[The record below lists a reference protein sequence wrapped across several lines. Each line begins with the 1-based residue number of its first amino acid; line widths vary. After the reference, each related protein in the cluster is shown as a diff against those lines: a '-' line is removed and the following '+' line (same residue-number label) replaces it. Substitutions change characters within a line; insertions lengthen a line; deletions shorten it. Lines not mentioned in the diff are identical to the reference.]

1 MYTLPRH
8 FTRVV
13 IAVATLLTSMQA
25 HAQAPGGKSR
35 VAATQFARDS
45 AEIMATI
52 VGETAAFYNKDFN
65 AWASEWVHAPYV
77 RVVGWWPKGGVTVRE
92 GWDVVSGEVRQLMKE
107 SPNPNPTAT
116 QVRRENINMQIRGNV
131 AWLTWDEYGLNTGD
145 SNMDMPGLTRSTR
158 VLEKQ
163 SGKWRIAY
171 VGWLLQGSN
180 KN

>member
-1 MYTLPRH
+1 MSILPQH
-8 FTRVV
+8 LTRVV

-25 HAQAPGGKSR
+25 HAQAPSAKSR
-35 VAATQFARDS
+35 GAAKQFDRDS

-52 VGETAAFYNKDFN
+52 VSETAAFYNKDFN
-65 AWASEWVHAPYV
+65 AWASQWVHAPYV

-107 SPNPNPTAT
+107 SPKPNPTAT
-116 QVRRENINMQIRGNV
+116 QVRRASINMQIRGNV

-163 SGKWRIAY
+163 GGKWRIAY
-171 VGWLLQGSN
+171 VGWLLQGSS